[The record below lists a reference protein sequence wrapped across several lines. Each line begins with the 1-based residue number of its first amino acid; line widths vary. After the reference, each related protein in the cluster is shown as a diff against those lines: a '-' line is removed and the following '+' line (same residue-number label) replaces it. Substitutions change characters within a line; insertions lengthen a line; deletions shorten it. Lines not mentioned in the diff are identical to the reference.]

1 MPSQSTLNTD
11 EKNKV
16 KAAIP
21 ASSNKILFA
30 TLARIYYA
38 HPQPDEWAY
47 AGLQGALAFVKDS
60 SKNCWAF
67 RLVDLNGTRGVIW
80 EYELYNGLEYYP
92 DRAFF
97 HSFAADVGHPST
109 FISCSSS
116 LTRTGLHGWFRVC

>member
-21 ASSNKILFA
+21 PSSNKILYA
-30 TLARIYYA
+30 ALARIYYA

-60 SKNCWAF
+60 SKNAFAF
-67 RLVDLNGTRGVIW
+67 RLVDLTGTRGVIW
-80 EYELYNGLEYYP
+80 EYELYDGLEYYP

-97 HSFAADVGHPST
+97 HSFAADVRPQPAPVSAA
-109 FISCSSS
+109 
-116 LTRTGLHGWFRVC
+116 R